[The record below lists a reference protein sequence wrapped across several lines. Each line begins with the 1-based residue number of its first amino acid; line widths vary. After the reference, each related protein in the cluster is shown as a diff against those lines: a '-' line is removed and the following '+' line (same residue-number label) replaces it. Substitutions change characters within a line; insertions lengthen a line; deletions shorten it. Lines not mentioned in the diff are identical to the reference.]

1 MGTVRQDIEV
11 FDPVNTNKNVYYSK
25 IMYKN
30 AEISLQLPKNVL
42 TLNKDKKKAKLIVDT
57 ATGEFIKEVSRAII
71 EITSEKSEK
80 FFGKEISVE
89 DCEIIYKEALV
100 NDTLHCF
107 YDDDTYF
114 YISKRDSISVDDL
127 PTENEGIALLK
138 CSAVVYTKHSFFI
151 RWEIS
156 QFKIKKN
163 KLHEE
168 EEVFTL
174 EEYSIKDLP
183 DHELPTDGDPLVK
196 KLDEIC
202 LF

>member
-1 MGTVRQDIEV
+1 MGTVRQDIQV
-11 FDPVNTNKNVYYSK
+11 FDPVNTNKNLYYSK

-30 AEISLQLPKNVL
+30 TEISLQLRKNVL
-42 TLNKDKKKAKLIVDT
+42 TLNKDKKKAKLIVDNT
-57 ATGEFIKEVSRAII
+57 TEEFIKEVSRAIV

-89 DCEIIYKEALV
+89 DCEIIYKEALI

-114 YISKRDSISVDDL
+114 YISKRDSISVDDI
-127 PTENEGIALLK
+127 PVENEGIALLK

-163 KLHEE
+163 KIQ

-174 EEYSIKDLP
+174 EEYSIKDLSE
-183 DHELPTDGDPLVK
+183 HELPIDGDPLVK

>member
-11 FDPVNTNKNVYYSK
+11 FDTVNTNKKVYYSK

-42 TLNKDKKKAKLIVDT
+42 TLNKDKKKAKLIIDNTTV
-57 ATGEFIKEVSRAII
+57 EFIKEVSRAII

-163 KLHEE
+163 KLQE

-174 EEYSIKDLP
+174 E
-183 DHELPTDGDPLVK
+183 
-196 KLDEIC
+196 
-202 LF
+202 

>member
-1 MGTVRQDIEV
+1 MGTVRQDIEI

-30 AEISLQLPKNVL
+30 EEISLQLPKNVL
-42 TLNKDKKKAKLIVDT
+42 NLNKDKKKAKLIVDT
-57 ATGEFIKEVSRAII
+57 TTGEFIKEVSKAII

-100 NDTLHCF
+100 KDALHCF

-114 YISKRDSISVDDL
+114 YTSKKDSISVDDL
-127 PTENEGIALLK
+127 PIENEGIALLK

-163 KLHEE
+163 KLQE

-183 DHELPTDGDPLVK
+183 DHELPTDGDPIVK

>member
-30 AEISLQLPKNVL
+30 EEISLQLPKNVL
-42 TLNKDKKKAKLIVDT
+42 TLNKDKKKAKLFLDN

-114 YISKRDSISVDDL
+114 YISKKESVSVDDL
-127 PTENEGIALLK
+127 PLENEGIALLK

-163 KLHEE
+163 KLQ

-174 EEYSIKDLP
+174 EDYSIKDLP
-183 DHELPTDGDPLVK
+183 DHELPIDGDPLVK

>member
-42 TLNKDKKKAKLIVDT
+42 TLNKDKKKAKLIIDNTTV
-57 ATGEFIKEVSRAII
+57 EFIKEVSRAII

-163 KLHEE
+163 KLQE

-183 DHELPTDGDPLVK
+183 DHGLPTDGDPLVK

>member
-42 TLNKDKKKAKLIVDT
+42 TLNKDKKKAKLIIDNTNV
-57 ATGEFIKEVSRAII
+57 EFIKEVSRAII

-163 KLHEE
+163 KLQE

-183 DHELPTDGDPLVK
+183 DHGLPTDGDPLVK

>member
-30 AEISLQLPKNVL
+30 EEISLQLPKNVL
-42 TLNKDKKKAKLIVDT
+42 TLNKDKKKAKLIIDNTTV
-57 ATGEFIKEVSRAII
+57 EFIKEVSRAII

-163 KLHEE
+163 KLQE

>member
-30 AEISLQLPKNVL
+30 EEISLQLPKNVL
-42 TLNKDKKKAKLIVDT
+42 TLNKDKKKAKLIIDNTTV
-57 ATGEFIKEVSRAII
+57 EFIKEVSRAII

-163 KLHEE
+163 KLQ

-183 DHELPTDGDPLVK
+183 DHGLPIDGDPLVK

>member
-11 FDPVNTNKNVYYSK
+11 FDPINTNKNVYYSK

-30 AEISLQLPKNVL
+30 TEISLQLSKNVL
-42 TLNKDKKKAKLIVDT
+42 TLNKDKKKAKLIVDNT
-57 ATGEFIKEVSRAII
+57 TEEFIKEVSRAII

-89 DCEIIYKEALV
+89 DCEIIYKEALI

-127 PTENEGIALLK
+127 PVENEGIALLK

-163 KLHEE
+163 KIQ

-174 EEYSIKDLP
+174 EEYSIKDLSE
-183 DHELPTDGDPLVK
+183 HELPIDGDPLVK

>member
-42 TLNKDKKKAKLIVDT
+42 TLNKDKKKAKLIIDNTTV
-57 ATGEFIKEVSRAII
+57 EFIKEVSRAII

-163 KLHEE
+163 KLQE

-183 DHELPTDGDPLVK
+183 DHVLPTDGDPFVK

>member
-42 TLNKDKKKAKLIVDT
+42 TLNKDKKKAKLFLDN

-89 DCEIIYKEALV
+89 DCEIIYKEALI

-114 YISKRDSISVDDL
+114 YISKKESVSVDDL
-127 PTENEGIALLK
+127 PLENEGIALLK

-151 RWEIS
+151 RWQIS

-163 KLHEE
+163 KLQ

-174 EEYSIKDLP
+174 EEYSIKDSP
-183 DHELPTDGDPLVK
+183 DHELPIDGDPLIK

>member
-1 MGTVRQDIEV
+1 MGTVRQDIQV
-11 FDPVNTNKNVYYSK
+11 FDPVNTNKNLYYSK

-30 AEISLQLPKNVL
+30 TEISLQLRKNVL
-42 TLNKDKKKAKLIVDT
+42 TLNKDKKKAKLIVDNT
-57 ATGEFIKEVSRAII
+57 TEEFIKEVSRAIV

-89 DCEIIYKEALV
+89 DCEIIYKEALI

-127 PTENEGIALLK
+127 PVENEGIALLK

-163 KLHEE
+163 KIQ

-174 EEYSIKDLP
+174 EEYSIKDLSE
-183 DHELPTDGDPLVK
+183 HELPIDGDPLVK

>member
-42 TLNKDKKKAKLIVDT
+42 TLNKDKKKAKLIIDNTTV
-57 ATGEFIKEVSRAII
+57 EFIKEVSRAII

-127 PTENEGIALLK
+127 PTENEGIDLLK

-163 KLHEE
+163 KLQE

>member
-30 AEISLQLPKNVL
+30 EEISLQLPKNVL
-42 TLNKDKKKAKLIVDT
+42 TLNKDKKKAKLIIDNTTV
-57 ATGEFIKEVSRAII
+57 EFIKEVSRAII

-163 KLHEE
+163 KLQE

-183 DHELPTDGDPLVK
+183 DHELLTDGDPLVK

>member
-42 TLNKDKKKAKLIVDT
+42 TLNKDKKKAKLFLDN

-114 YISKRDSISVDDL
+114 YISKKESVSVQDL
-127 PTENEGIALLK
+127 PLENEGIALLK

-163 KLHEE
+163 KLQ

-183 DHELPTDGDPLVK
+183 DHELPIDGDPLVK

>member
-1 MGTVRQDIEV
+1 MGTIRDDIEV
-11 FDPVNTNKNVYYSK
+11 YDPVNTNKNVYYSK
-25 IMYKN
+25 LMYKS
-30 AEISLQLPKNVL
+30 AEISLQIPKNTL
-42 TLNKDKKKAKLIVDT
+42 ILNKKKKKAKLIIDE
-57 ATGEFIKEVSRAII
+57 AISSFITEVSRAVI
-71 EITSEKSEK
+71 EITSSKSQY

-89 DCEIIYKEALV
+89 DCEIIYKEAV
-100 NDTLHCF
+100 VDNTLHCF
-107 YDDDTYF
+107 YDEDTFF
-114 YISKRDSISVDDL
+114 YISKKDSVSVDDL
-127 PTENEGIALLK
+127 PSENEGIALLK

-163 KLHEE
+163 KVE

-174 EEYSIKDLP
+174 EEYAIKDLP
-183 DHELPTDGDPLVK
+183 DHDLPIDGDPLVK

>member
-42 TLNKDKKKAKLIVDT
+42 TLNKDKKKAKLIIDNTTV
-57 ATGEFIKEVSRAII
+57 EFIKEVSRAII

-163 KLHEE
+163 KLQE

-183 DHELPTDGDPLVK
+183 ESESESELDINISVSF
-196 KLDEIC
+196 
-202 LF
+202 LFL

>member
-11 FDPVNTNKNVYYSK
+11 FNPVNTNKNVYYSK

-42 TLNKDKKKAKLIVDT
+42 TLNKDKKKAKLFLDN

-114 YISKRDSISVDDL
+114 YISKKESVSVQDL
-127 PTENEGIALLK
+127 PLENEGIALLK

-163 KLHEE
+163 KLQ

-183 DHELPTDGDPLVK
+183 DHELPIDGDPLVK

>member
-42 TLNKDKKKAKLIVDT
+42 TLNKDKKKAKLFLDN

-89 DCEIIYKEALV
+89 DCEIIYKEALI

-114 YISKRDSISVDDL
+114 YISKKESVSVDDL
-127 PTENEGIALLK
+127 PLENEGIALLK

-163 KLHEE
+163 KLQ

-174 EEYSIKDLP
+174 EEYSIKDSP
-183 DHELPTDGDPLVK
+183 DHELPIDGDPLIK